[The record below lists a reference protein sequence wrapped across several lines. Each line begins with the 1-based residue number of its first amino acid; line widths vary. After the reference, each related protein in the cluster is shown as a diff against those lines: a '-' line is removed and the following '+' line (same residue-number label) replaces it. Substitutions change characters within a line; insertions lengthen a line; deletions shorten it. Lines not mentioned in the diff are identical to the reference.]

1 MYLRF
6 ALGRLD
12 PWSGAPMGFFRVA
25 YALQRDER
33 VPDWLQDALREET
46 DWFDRHLGLPDRCW
60 RGDRAR
66 RGETGICW
74 FRPQARDH
82 IAHAYALR
90 SLIEEAGVAV
100 GRLQT
105 RDPGDV
111 VWQDSHQIVAK
122 PVHTTRVA
130 W

>member
-1 MYLRF
+1 MFIRY

-12 PWSGAPMGFFRVA
+12 PWSGAPLGFFRVA
-25 YALQRDER
+25 YRLQWDPF
-33 VPDWLQDALREET
+33 VPDWLQDALRAET
-46 DWFDRHLGLPDRCW
+46 DWFDRNLAVPGRLW

-74 FRPQARDH
+74 FRPEAREH
-82 IAHAYALR
+82 LAHAHALQA
-90 SLIEEAGVAV
+90 LIAEAGIAV

-111 VWQDSHQIVAK
+111 VWSDQDQIVAK